1 MRSSSRDFSSRV
13 RLLSPYMLSENRTP
27 AEKLTTD
34 GACRAGHPFEV
45 IFTGTGELTQIE
57 VPDCRT
63 SVKYHRG
70 NFAELLA
77 TFRPELERIAN
88 GLDSVESPVKSA
100 GVSQARSRQRPRR
113 ARAKP
118 SYQEPSPSL
127 SDENGDGSDGEVA
140 NQAYQRDWQGAG
152 NFAHNT
158 SAAAYSDDARM

>member
-1 MRSSSRDFSSRV
+1 M
-13 RLLSPYMLSENRTP
+13 
-27 AEKLTTD
+27 
-34 GACRAGHPFEV
+34 
-45 IFTGTGELTQIE
+45 IFTGTGELKQIE
-57 VPDCRT
+57 LASCRT

-113 ARAKP
+113 ARAKA
-118 SYQEPSPSL
+118 SYHQEPSPSL

-140 NQAYQRDWQGAG
+140 NQAYHRDWQGAG
-152 NFAHNT
+152 SFAHNT
-158 SAAAYSDDARM
+158 SGAAYSDDARM